1 MLEPRDNDSQRFE
14 ITEAMYKKL
23 GSELIG
29 FEYLIDQ
36 IIKVRTNASYPPFN
50 IEMINNDFKITIAV
64 AGFTAEELDITLDH
78 MNLSIK
84 GAKQLNHDQNNSS
97 FIHRGIATR
106 SFQKSFLLAE
116 GMIVSAV
123 DLSNG
128 LLEIIIKKPA
138 IVVES
143 IPIPIGYRHNN

>member
-1 MLEPRDNDSQRFE
+1 MLEPRDNDNSNFD

-36 IIKVRTNASYPPFN
+36 IIKVRTNANYPPFN

-64 AGFTAEELDITLDH
+64 AGFTSDELDITLDH

-84 GAKQLNHDQNNSS
+84 GAKKQNTEQHTS

-128 LLEIIIKKPA
+128 LLEILIKKPS
-138 IVVES
+138 IIVES
-143 IPIPIGYRHNN
+143 VPIPIGYRHK